1 MKSLRKEMIVHP
13 TQRRIVWKNLK
24 FWAVLL
30 SSLFVWGYL
39 IYAFFDTF

>member
-1 MKSLRKEMIVHP
+1 MWRVI
-13 TQRRIVWKNLK
+13 K